1 MTDVS
6 KQINDKLA
14 RLSPEDF
21 EFAIKLIT
29 LITVPEFWAE
39 FLSLK
44 PEGEEAP
51 PLEITKELV
60 HRWEL
65 KRSIQPNS

>member
-1 MTDVS
+1 MNDVS
-6 KQINDKLA
+6 KQINNKLA

-39 FLSLK
+39 FLALK
-44 PEGEEAP
+44 PYRVF
-51 PLEITKELV
+51 ITDSSYG
-60 HRWEL
+60 H
-65 KRSIQPNS
+65 SIFFAYAYFSVKY